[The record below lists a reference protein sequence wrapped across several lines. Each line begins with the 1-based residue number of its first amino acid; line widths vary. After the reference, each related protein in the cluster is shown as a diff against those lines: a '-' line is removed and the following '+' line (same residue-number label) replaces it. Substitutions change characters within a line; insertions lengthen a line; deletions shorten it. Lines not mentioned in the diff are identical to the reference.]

1 MKNSSSQEVVKLQ
14 KNINLKSLCQGTF
27 YKFSRLKNLEI
38 FLATGRKLL
47 PELVFKNT
55 MNISLRKTK
64 NTDTHTHTHTPHAH
78 QLPNSFSPEKHLS
91 KSRISFI
98 NRFGKVKIRLLIS
111 LNL

>member
-47 PELVFKNT
+47 PEIVFKNT

-64 NTDTHTHTHTPHAH
+64 NTDTHTHTHTLIHRMH
-78 QLPNSFSPEKHLS
+78 TNYLIVFSQ
-91 KSRISFI
+91 RNIY
-98 NRFGKVKIRLLIS
+98 
-111 LNL
+111 LNLEYHL